1 MATMTLNIKIPA
13 DTGHWLE
20 RLAGS
25 RGNPGAA
32 ASQII
37 EEAKRHEQF
46 RGVDFRDTLLG
57 RIAYVQDSRVAVYF
71 AWMTARDY
79 GFDAEQVAGHFAWPL
94 AKAESA
100 LAYAEAFPEEIR
112 EQMDAHGAMDEST
125 ALRSLL
131 PSLHISAPAV

>member
-1 MATMTLNIKIPA
+1 MTLNISIPA
-13 DTGHWLE
+13 DTSHWLE

-25 RGNPGAA
+25 RGNPSAA

-46 RGVDFRDTLLG
+46 RGVEFRDTSLG

-79 GFDAEQVAGHFAWPL
+79 GFDAEKVASHFSWPL

-100 LAYAEAFPEEIR
+100 LAYAAAFPEEIR
-112 EQMDAHGAMDEST
+112 VQVAAHGERDDDE
-125 ALRSLL
+125 ALRGIL
-131 PSLHISAPAV
+131 PSLNVSAIAV